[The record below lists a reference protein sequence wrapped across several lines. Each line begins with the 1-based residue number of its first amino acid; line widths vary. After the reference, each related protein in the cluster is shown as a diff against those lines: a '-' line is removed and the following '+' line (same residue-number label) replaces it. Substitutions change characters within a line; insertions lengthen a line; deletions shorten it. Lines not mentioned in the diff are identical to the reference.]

1 MLKAEMEESWGQAAF
16 GVIAFVAIL
25 AILWLIL

>member
-1 MLKAEMEESWGQAAF
+1 VPEESWGQAAF